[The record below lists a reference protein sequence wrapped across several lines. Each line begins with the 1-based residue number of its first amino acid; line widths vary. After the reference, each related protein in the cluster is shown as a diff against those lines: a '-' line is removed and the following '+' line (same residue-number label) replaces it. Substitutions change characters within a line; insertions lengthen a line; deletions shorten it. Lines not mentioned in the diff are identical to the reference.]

1 MLRSILS
8 ILAGYGTLTLAT
20 MLGLLGLAKAFGLPL
35 DPRRTSET
43 PSKASM
49 HWNLAVSFAA
59 ALLGGFVA
67 AHLALAAPRPHALVL
82 GALVLALGAAYA
94 VQGRGGVRAA
104 WYLMVL
110 PGGGAAGCAAGGL
123 LEAALKS

>member
-20 MLGLLGLAKAFGLPL
+20 MLGILGLAKAFGLPL
-35 DPRRTSET
+35 DPRTTSET
-43 PSKASM
+43 PSKAYM
-49 HWNLAVSFAA
+49 GWNLAVSFAA

-67 AHLALAAPRPHALVL
+67 ARLALASPRPHALLL

-94 VQGRGGVRAA
+94 VHGRGGVRPA
-104 WYLMVL
+104 WYLVVL
-110 PGGGAAGCAAGGL
+110 PVVGAAGCAAGGI
-123 LEAALKS
+123 